1 MIQLIYS
8 AYKISPDENSAK
20 INEKENMMEE
30 LLLEISVHPA
40 ERLQENSTPE
50 SLTQP
55 MVILVVKLI
64 LRAPK

>member
-1 MIQLIYS
+1 M
-8 AYKISPDENSAK
+8 KK
-20 INEKENMMEE
+20 EKMMEE

-40 ERLQENSTPE
+40 VRLQENSTPQ

-64 LRAPK
+64 LIAPK

>member
-1 MIQLIYS
+1 M
-8 AYKISPDENSAK
+8 KIKQKSMK
-20 INEKENMMEE
+20 KENMMEE

-40 ERLQENSTPE
+40 VRLHENSTPE
-50 SLTQP
+50 SLTQT